1 MRNAALALLILF
13 VALFLAFLANGTSA
27 QNADAVAQPR
37 NWDYKVVYINKLV
50 GDAKDDVT
58 DIDEIVTG
66 LQNGLKEQGDQ
77 GWELCLEINGGVVF
91 KRPR

>member
-13 VALFLAFLANGTSA
+13 VALFLAFVANGTSA

-50 GDAKDDVT
+50 GDAKDET
-58 DIDEIVTG
+58 DIDKIVTG
-66 LQNGLKEQGDQ
+66 LQNGLKVQGDQ